1 MQFSLRNSLLC
12 ILSIASF
19 SMGNIHISRAKVA
32 KIESGVRTT
41 NATKYV
47 IIYFSNVDAAWY
59 TGIPLN
65 NGYFYGSQ
73 TANPA
78 QPSFNNSYSLYL
90 ADDNITPGDVANRQF
105 MLANA
110 LSAQAQGL
118 TFSFVW
124 DDANN
129 KIIAIQTE

>member
-1 MQFSLRNSLLC
+1 MC
-12 ILSIASF
+12 
-19 SMGNIHISRAKVA
+19 NIHISRAKVT

-41 NATKYV
+41 NSTKY
-47 IIYFSNVDAAWY
+47 IILYFSNIDPAWY
-59 TGIPLN
+59 TTLPQN

-73 TANPA
+73 TSPT

-90 ADDNITPGDVANRQF
+90 ADDNISTGDVANKQF
-105 MLANA
+105 MLATA

-124 DDANN
+124 DDATN